1 MDHSADNLFVNTQL
15 LVGPNGT
22 AACVYSD
29 TRSDPLLENSANY
42 ELAVARLSIM
52 GCTSMLPLFQAQI
65 MTGQSNVNLT
75 PYIVTMT
82 GQLANAAP
90 AIVIGATNNSF
101 NTSFYAMIAGVHTQL
116 SQTVVIPAASYTV
129 AT

>member
-1 MDHSADNLFVNTQL
+1 
-15 LVGPNGT
+15 
-22 AACVYSD
+22 
-29 TRSDPLLENSANY
+29 
-42 ELAVARLSIM
+42 
-52 GCTSMLPLFQAQI
+52 
-65 MTGQSNVNLT
+65 
-75 PYIVTMT
+75 MT